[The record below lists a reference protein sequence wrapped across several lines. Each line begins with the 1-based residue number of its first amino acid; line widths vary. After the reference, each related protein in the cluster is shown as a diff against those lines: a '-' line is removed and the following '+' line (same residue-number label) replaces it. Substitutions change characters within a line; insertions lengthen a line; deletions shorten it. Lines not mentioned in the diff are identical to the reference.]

1 MLIHC
6 YPGANKIEQEN
17 FRKEVSR
24 MRIDLGSGENK
35 HRNCI
40 GIDRNSFGVTN
51 IIHDFNRRIPLERD
65 SVSFVMCSHS
75 LEFADNL
82 QAVMQDIYRICRHGA
97 IVCIVAPYAHA
108 TANMV
113 NPEIKQLFNEH
124 SPGYW
129 TAHEANELYQ
139 DEYPLSGFTTSLKES
154 KTKLPTIDFR
164 LLRME
169 FFYYPAYHGFYEEV
183 ELAYL
188 RQSQLNV
195 AYQIMYHL
203 MVVKKPLAPAE
214 LLAIDTE
221 GLEEPDYVKEQRVL
235 QHSDEEQEQPFY
247 LDLAP
252 SASTEDKLTSLSQS
266 KLPIPRKKSTG
277 SKTKPVV
284 HRKSKRRLNT
294 GKQKKP
300 SSRR

>member
-6 YPGANKIEQEN
+6 YSVANKIEKEN

-35 HRNCI
+35 HLDCI
-40 GIDRNSFGVTN
+40 GIDRNSFGVTD
-51 IIHDFNRRIPLERD
+51 IIHDFNRRLPLERD
-65 SVSFVMCSHS
+65 SASFVMCSHS
-75 LEFADNL
+75 LEFVDNL

-129 TAHEANELYQ
+129 TTHEANELYQ
-139 DEYPLSGFTTSLKES
+139 EEYPLSGFTTRLHES

-169 FFYYPAYHGFYEEV
+169 FFYYPAYHGFYDEV

-203 MVVKKPLAPAE
+203 LVVKKPFSSAE
-214 LLAIDTE
+214 LLNIDTE
-221 GLEEPDYVKEQRVL
+221 MLEEPDYIKEQRL
-235 QHSDEEQEQPFY
+235 LLPSDEEQEQPFY
-247 LDLAP
+247 LDLAA
-252 SASTEDKLTSLSQS
+252 SASTEEKLSFHRQS
-266 KLPIPRKKSTG
+266 RLPIPKKKSTG
-277 SKTKPVV
+277 SKTKPRV
-284 HRKSKRRLNT
+284 HRKSKRLNT
-294 GKQKKP
+294 GKQKK
-300 SSRR
+300 SGSRR

>member
-6 YPGANKIEQEN
+6 YPGANKIEKEN

-35 HRNCI
+35 HRDCI
-40 GIDRNSFGVTN
+40 GIDRNILGVTD
-51 IIHDFNRRIPLERD
+51 IIHDFNKRIPLERD

-75 LEFADNL
+75 LEYADNL
-82 QAVMQDIYRICRHGA
+82 QAVMQDIYRISRHGA

-129 TAHEANELYQ
+129 TTHEADERYQ
-139 DEYPLSGFTTSLKES
+139 DEYPLSGFTTWLNES

-169 FFYYPAYHGFYEEV
+169 FFYYPAYQGFYDEV

-203 MVVKKPLAPAE
+203 LVVKQPVSRAE
-214 LLAIDTE
+214 LLNIDTE
-221 GLEEPDYVKEQRVL
+221 LLEEPDYVKEQRL
-235 QHSDEEQEQPFY
+235 LRPTNEEQEQPFY

-252 SASTEDKLTSLSQS
+252 SPSTEDKPASLRQS
-266 KLPIPRKKSTG
+266 KLPIPKKKSTG
-277 SKTKPVV
+277 SKLKPRV
-284 HRKSKRRLNT
+284 HRKSKHLNT
-294 GKQKKP
+294 GKQKK
-300 SSRR
+300 SSSIR